1 MFGSYIV
8 TRVID
13 QVLFDI
19 LTACIDSALSKIGSV
34 QSGFTTKCH
43 RTDGGRL
50 KELVGHETYGVY
62 GPERSINS
70 FSLNV
75 DDGFQR
81 CAVWS

>member
-1 MFGSYIV
+1 M

-19 LTACIDSALSKIGSV
+19 LTACIDSALSKIGWL
-34 QSGFTTKCH
+34 QSSFDTNCH

-50 KELVGHETYGVY
+50 NLIVGHETYGSY
-62 GPERSINS
+62 GPERSIIS

-75 DDGFQR
+75 DDGI
-81 CAVWS
+81 